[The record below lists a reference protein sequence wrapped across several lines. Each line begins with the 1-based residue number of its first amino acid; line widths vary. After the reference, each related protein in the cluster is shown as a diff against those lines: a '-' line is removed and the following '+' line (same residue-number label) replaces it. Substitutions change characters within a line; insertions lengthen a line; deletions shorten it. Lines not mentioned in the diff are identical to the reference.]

1 MDNFN
6 NSVTVTEV
14 NRYIKSLF
22 TDDPNLVKL
31 FVHGEVSNCKYHSS
45 GHIYFSLKDAD
56 STLNCIMFSYSRK
69 HINFQ
74 MKDGQQLVVYGNI
87 SLYERSGSYRMV
99 IQDAL
104 LYGAGRLFEEFVRL
118 KAFLKKEGLFDQSH
132 KQAIPFYSRK
142 IGIVT
147 APTGAAIQDIRNVS
161 MRRNPYI
168 QLILYPAKVQGDGAA
183 DTIVKGI
190 HALEKTGV
198 DVIIVGRGGGSIEDL
213 WAFNEEKV
221 ARAIFECQTPVISA
235 VGHETDTTITDFAA
249 DLRAPTPS
257 AAAELAVCDIR
268 TMLQQLGNLRTKLEQ
283 AMFLKLGEQRAR
295 FLNKQ
300 KLLMALRPQNLLFER
315 RMLEADVRSQL
326 EKLISE
332 RIKAC
337 KQKIAEYE
345 ASFHSSWMERKVR
358 EYKVME
364 NTFSMELS
372 RMMTEKLNS
381 KKAAF
386 ELYIEKL
393 HGLSPIQKLKS
404 GYSYTEDLLGNS
416 VTSINQVAI
425 GSMLQVRVMD
435 GTYITVV
442 EGKEGEKFIR
452 G

>member
-442 EGKEGEKFIR
+442 EGKEGEKLIR

>member
-416 VTSINQVAI
+416 VTSIDQVAI

-442 EGKEGEKFIR
+442 EGKEGEKLIR

>member
-104 LYGAGRLFEEFVRL
+104 LYGAGRLFEEFERL
-118 KAFLKKEGLFDQSH
+118 KAFLKKEGLFAQSH

-442 EGKEGEKFIR
+442 EGKEGEKLIR

>member
-104 LYGAGRLFEEFVRL
+104 LYGAGRLFEEFERL

-442 EGKEGEKFIR
+442 EGKEGEKLIR

>member
-104 LYGAGRLFEEFVRL
+104 LYGAGRLFEEFERL
-118 KAFLKKEGLFDQSH
+118 KAFLKKEGLFAQSH

-416 VTSINQVAI
+416 VTSIDQVAI

-442 EGKEGEKFIR
+442 EGKEGEKLIR

>member
-104 LYGAGRLFEEFVRL
+104 LYGAGRLFEEFERL
-118 KAFLKKEGLFDQSH
+118 KAFLKKEGLFAQSH

-300 KLLMALRPQNLLFER
+300 KLLMALRLQNLLFER

-337 KQKIAEYE
+337 KEKIAEYE
-345 ASFHSSWMERKVR
+345 ASFHPSWMERKVR

-364 NTFSMELS
+364 KTFSMELS

-416 VTSINQVAI
+416 VTSIDQVAI
-425 GSMLQVRVMD
+425 GSMLQVRVMN

-442 EGKEGEKFIR
+442 EGKEGEKLIR

>member
-104 LYGAGRLFEEFVRL
+104 LYGAGRLFEEFERL
-118 KAFLKKEGLFDQSH
+118 KAFLKKEGLFSQSH

-198 DVIIVGRGGGSIEDL
+198 DVIIVGRGGGSIEEL

-345 ASFHSSWMERKVR
+345 ASFHSSWMEREVR

-416 VTSINQVAI
+416 VTSIDQVAI

-442 EGKEGEKFIR
+442 EGKEGEKLIR

>member
-1 MDNFN
+1 M
-6 NSVTVTEV
+6 
-14 NRYIKSLF
+14 
-22 TDDPNLVKL
+22 
-31 FVHGEVSNCKYHSS
+31 
-45 GHIYFSLKDAD
+45 
-56 STLNCIMFSYSRK
+56 
-69 HINFQ
+69 
-74 MKDGQQLVVYGNI
+74 YGNI

-104 LYGAGRLFEEFVRL
+104 LYGAGRLFEEFERL
-118 KAFLKKEGLFDQSH
+118 KAFLKKEGLFAQSH

-300 KLLMALRPQNLLFER
+300 KLLMALRLQNLLFER

-337 KQKIAEYE
+337 KEKIAEYE
-345 ASFHSSWMERKVR
+345 ASFHPSWMERKVR

-416 VTSINQVAI
+416 VTSIDQVAI
-425 GSMLQVRVMD
+425 GSMLQVRVMMEL
-435 GTYITVV
+435 IL
-442 EGKEGEKFIR
+442 R
-452 G
+452 